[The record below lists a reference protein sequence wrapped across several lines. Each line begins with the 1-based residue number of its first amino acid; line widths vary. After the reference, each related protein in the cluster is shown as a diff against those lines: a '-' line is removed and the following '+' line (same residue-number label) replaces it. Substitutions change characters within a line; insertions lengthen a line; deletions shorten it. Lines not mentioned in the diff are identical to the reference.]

1 MSTND
6 EILVFGATGR
16 QGGAVARELLRR
28 GQRVR
33 ALVRDPS
40 ASAAIALAKAGATL
54 AVGDMEDAAS
64 LAEAMKGVR
73 GVYSV
78 QAFNGPDGVKGEE
91 RQGRA
96 VADAAV
102 RARVQHFI
110 YGSVGGAERGSNV
123 PHFES
128 KGRIERYVES
138 LDLPFTILQPAM
150 FISNFAFIGP
160 RRTEN
165 GLVLSLALEP
175 KTALQ
180 MIAVEDIGVFAA
192 VAFANRERYLGRK
205 FEIATQSLTGPQ
217 MAEVFAKVAGEP
229 VAFRQQP
236 IEEVRSFSPEAA
248 IMFEWFNRDGYRA
261 DIPAL
266 SAIHPNPTT
275 LESWARTNWSAPKG

>member
-16 QGGAVARELLRR
+16 QGGAVASELLRR